1 MRGGGGGAPVPGGQ
15 PTPDTPAA
23 PDAAPAPTS
32 GTDDVSR
39 THRIDALAT
48 YFRLHRATYAE
59 ASLRRAALD
68 AGYEV
73 RDVDAAWAV
82 TAEPAPVRGRAGG
95 VPALVTIGYLV
106 VSFGATAI
114 AAAVPDTS
122 GLAILVPAVALVAGI
137 AAWLALRGT
146 HPAIAQGLRMGV
158 ILAIVLPVVIG
169 LVVLGVCLVVV
180 LGGRSLTG

>member
-1 MRGGGGGAPVPGGQ
+1 MTAPVSGAPA
-15 PTPDTPAA
+15 PA
-23 PDAAPAPTS
+23 DAPAPTG

-39 THRIDALAT
+39 TQRIDALAA
-48 YFRLHRATYAE
+48 YFRVQRATYAE

-68 AGYEV
+68 AGYEA

-82 TAEPAPVRGRAGG
+82 TAEPVPARGRGAA

-106 VSFGATAI
+106 ASYGITAI
-114 AAAVPDTS
+114 TALVPDTS
-122 GLAILVPAVALVAGI
+122 GVAIVVPAIALVVGI

-146 HPAIAQGLRMGV
+146 HPALAGGLRMGIV
-158 ILAIVLPVVIG
+158 LAIVLPVVIG
-169 LVVLGVCLVVV
+169 LVVLGVCLVIV